1 MNPTIV
7 AVAIFGLTNL
17 GALLLLVGG
26 FKARL
31 TNLEVWKEKAGSEI
45 ADTAGR
51 VSRVEGH
58 LGL

>member
-1 MNPTIV
+1 MYPVIV
-7 AVAIFGLTNL
+7 TVAIFGLTNL
-17 GALLLLVGG
+17 GALVFAVGG

-58 LGL
+58 LGI

>member
-1 MNPTIV
+1 MNPVIV
-7 AVAIFGLTNL
+7 TVVIFGITNL
-17 GALLLLVGG
+17 GALLIAVGG

-51 VSRVEGH
+51 VAKVEGH
-58 LGL
+58 LGI